1 MAHHEAALVGSQDV
15 DAQLATEVV
24 GGTEKYATGE
34 QIEALVQEEH
44 TLTFRDVCRQ
54 YPKIVWWSFFW
65 CMSAVACKSLASHM
79 AYQRLTNSSGGF
91 EMSVNNAIIGVPAF
105 RTYFGRVLDHF
116 FSRL

>member
-79 AYQRLTNSSGGF
+79 RIDDSPIRQGASRCRSTMQSS
-91 EMSVNNAIIGVPAF
+91 AF
-105 RTYFGRVLDHF
+105 LPSAHILGEC
-116 FSRL
+116 